1 MSADPLNNQQRG
13 QGGILAPFKNS
24 LGTALLQGVLVEE
37 VVLGASHQVVVLDTL
52 DVLVTGV
59 GVQQREP
66 AIVYATFTSWS
77 STSGEERVV
86 CRGSSG
92 RIAAGIKVWPPLE
105 APAPPTESGEALNSE
120 GWAFAILCR
129 SECPGPERDRGGL
142 EPDGNPPMQSPTRLV
157 QGQC

>member
-1 MSADPLNNQQRG
+1 MWHVGIFLKLHAAASCAVGLDEGVRHRHRDVHVRGPLNNQQRG

-86 CRGSSG
+86 C
-92 RIAAGIKVWPPLE
+92 
-105 APAPPTESGEALNSE
+105 
-120 GWAFAILCR
+120 
-129 SECPGPERDRGGL
+129 
-142 EPDGNPPMQSPTRLV
+142 
-157 QGQC
+157 